1 MTTKQQRTLTVVAVI
16 AAIIMLG
23 YAGRVDYT
31 DAVMNTMSESEYK
44 AIKERLGE
52 GATDYEIANF
62 YQKNKEEY
70 K

>member
-31 DAVMNTMSESEYK
+31 DAVMNTMSESEY
-44 AIKERLGE
+44 
-52 GATDYEIANF
+52 
-62 YQKNKEEY
+62 
-70 K
+70 

>member
-1 MTTKQQRTLTVVAVI
+1 MTKQQRTLTVVVVI

-52 GATDYEIANF
+52 GASDYEIARYYIENRD
-62 YQKNKEEY
+62 
-70 K
+70 

>member
-1 MTTKQQRTLTVVAVI
+1 MTKQQRTLTVVAVI

-52 GATDYEIANF
+52 GATDYEIARYYIENRD
-62 YQKNKEEY
+62 
-70 K
+70 

>member
-1 MTTKQQRTLTVVAVI
+1 MTTKQQRILTVVAVI

-31 DAVMNTMSESEYK
+31 DAVMNTISESEYK

-52 GATDYEIANF
+52 GATDYEIARYYIENRD
-62 YQKNKEEY
+62 
-70 K
+70 

>member
-62 YQKNKEEY
+62 YQKNKEEC

>member
-1 MTTKQQRTLTVVAVI
+1 MATNQKIFTAIAVI
-16 AAIIMLG
+16 AVVFTLG

-52 GATDYEIANF
+52 GASDYEIARYYIENRD
-62 YQKNKEEY
+62 
-70 K
+70 

>member
-31 DAVMNTMSESEYK
+31 EAVMNTMSESEYK

-52 GATDYEIANF
+52 GTTDYEIARYYIENRD
-62 YQKNKEEY
+62 
-70 K
+70 

>member
-31 DAVMNTMSESEYK
+31 DAVMNTMSESEYR

-52 GATDYEIANF
+52 GASDYEIARYYIENRD
-62 YQKNKEEY
+62 
-70 K
+70 

>member
-1 MTTKQQRTLTVVAVI
+1 MTLTVVAVI

-52 GATDYEIANF
+52 GAIDYEIARYYIENRD
-62 YQKNKEEY
+62 
-70 K
+70 

>member
-52 GATDYEIANF
+52 GAIDYEIARYYIENRD
-62 YQKNKEEY
+62 
-70 K
+70 

>member
-1 MTTKQQRTLTVVAVI
+1 MTKQQRILTVVAVI

-23 YAGRVDYT
+23 YAGRMDYT

-52 GATDYEIANF
+52 GATDYEIARYYIENRD
-62 YQKNKEEY
+62 
-70 K
+70 

>member
-1 MTTKQQRTLTVVAVI
+1 MTTKQQRILTVVAVI

-52 GATDYEIANF
+52 GATDYEIARYYIENRD
-62 YQKNKEEY
+62 
-70 K
+70 

>member
-52 GATDYEIANF
+52 GASDYEIARYYIENRD
-62 YQKNKEEY
+62 
-70 K
+70 

>member
-31 DAVMNTMSESEYK
+31 DAVMNTISESEYK
-44 AIKERLGE
+44 AIKKRLGE
-52 GATDYEIANF
+52 GVTDYEIARYYIENRD
-62 YQKNKEEY
+62 
-70 K
+70 

>member
-1 MTTKQQRTLTVVAVI
+1 MTTKQQRILTVVAVI

-31 DAVMNTMSESEYK
+31 DAVMNTISESEYK

-52 GATDYEIANF
+52 GASDYEIARYYIENRD
-62 YQKNKEEY
+62 
-70 K
+70 

>member
-1 MTTKQQRTLTVVAVI
+1 MTAKQQRTLTVVAVI

-31 DAVMNTMSESEYK
+31 DAVMSTMSESEYK

-52 GATDYEIANF
+52 GTSDYEIARYYIENRD
-62 YQKNKEEY
+62 
-70 K
+70 

>member
-1 MTTKQQRTLTVVAVI
+1 MTTKQQRILTVVAVI

-52 GATDYEIANF
+52 GASDYEIAEY
-62 YQKNKEEY
+62 YQNNKEAY

>member
-1 MTTKQQRTLTVVAVI
+1 MTTKKQRTLTVVAVI

-44 AIKERLGE
+44 AIKKGLGE
-52 GATDYEIANF
+52 GTSDYEIARYYIENRD
-62 YQKNKEEY
+62 
-70 K
+70 

>member
-31 DAVMNTMSESEYK
+31 EAVMNTMSESEYK

-52 GATDYEIANF
+52 GATDYEIARYYIENRD
-62 YQKNKEEY
+62 
-70 K
+70 

>member
-44 AIKERLGE
+44 AIKERMGG
-52 GATDYEIANF
+52 GATDYEIARYYIENRD
-62 YQKNKEEY
+62 
-70 K
+70 

>member
-1 MTTKQQRTLTVVAVI
+1 MTTKQQRILTVVAVI

-52 GATDYEIANF
+52 GASDYEIARYYIENRD
-62 YQKNKEEY
+62 
-70 K
+70 

>member
-1 MTTKQQRTLTVVAVI
+1 MTTNKQRTLTVVAVI

-52 GATDYEIANF
+52 GTSDYEIARYYIENRD
-62 YQKNKEEY
+62 
-70 K
+70 

>member
-31 DAVMNTMSESEYK
+31 EAVMNTMSESEYK

-52 GATDYEIANF
+52 GASDYEIARYYIENRD
-62 YQKNKEEY
+62 
-70 K
+70 

>member
-1 MTTKQQRTLTVVAVI
+1 MITKQQRILTVVAVI

-31 DAVMNTMSESEYK
+31 EAVMNTMSESEYK

-62 YQKNKEEY
+62 YQKNKE

>member
-1 MTTKQQRTLTVVAVI
+1 MTANQKIFTAIAVV
-16 AAIIMLG
+16 AAIILLG

-52 GATDYEIANF
+52 GTSDYEIARYYIENRD
-62 YQKNKEEY
+62 
-70 K
+70 

>member
-23 YAGRVDYT
+23 YAGRMDYT
-31 DAVMNTMSESEYK
+31 EAVMNTMSESEYK

-52 GATDYEIANF
+52 GATDYEIAR
-62 YQKNKEEY
+62 YYIEKRD
-70 K
+70 

>member
-31 DAVMNTMSESEYK
+31 DAVMNTMSESEYR

-52 GATDYEIANF
+52 GATDYEIARYYIENRD
-62 YQKNKEEY
+62 
-70 K
+70 

>member
-31 DAVMNTMSESEYK
+31 DAVMSTMSESEYK

-52 GATDYEIANF
+52 GTSDYEIARYYIENRD
-62 YQKNKEEY
+62 
-70 K
+70 

>member
-44 AIKERLGE
+44 AIKEMLGE
-52 GATDYEIANF
+52 GASDYEIARYYIENRD
-62 YQKNKEEY
+62 
-70 K
+70 

>member
-1 MTTKQQRTLTVVAVI
+1 MTTKKQRTLTVVAVI

-31 DAVMNTMSESEYK
+31 EEVMNTMSESEYK

-52 GATDYEIANF
+52 GTSDYEIARYYIENRD
-62 YQKNKEEY
+62 
-70 K
+70 

>member
-52 GATDYEIANF
+52 GATDYEIARYYIENRD
-62 YQKNKEEY
+62 
-70 K
+70 

>member
-1 MTTKQQRTLTVVAVI
+1 MLTKQQRILTVVAVI

-52 GATDYEIANF
+52 GATDYEIARYYIENRD
-62 YQKNKEEY
+62 
-70 K
+70 

>member
-1 MTTKQQRTLTVVAVI
+1 MATNQKIFTAIAVI
-16 AAIIMLG
+16 AVVFTLG

-52 GATDYEIANF
+52 GATDYEIARYYIENRD
-62 YQKNKEEY
+62 
-70 K
+70 